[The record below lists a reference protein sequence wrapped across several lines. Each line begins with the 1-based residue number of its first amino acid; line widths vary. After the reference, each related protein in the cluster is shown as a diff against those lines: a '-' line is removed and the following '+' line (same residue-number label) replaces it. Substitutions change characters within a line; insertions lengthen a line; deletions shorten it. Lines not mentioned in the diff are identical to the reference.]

1 MAQASHKLSLYKR
14 SGFSSVTAVF
24 PLARLV
30 VIGEDRVAM
39 NAPAAEVTEHASRR
53 GGGRL
58 GRKALRGTPM
68 ASFPTLVRNIPAYQM
83 VPDEAV
89 ELIHQESL
97 SILEEVGCE
106 FRDDEAIAL
115 WKAAG
120 ADVSETRVRIDRALL
135 MELVSK
141 VPSEF
146 TLNARN
152 PQRSVRVGGN
162 NSIFVPMYGAP
173 YVRDLDNNRRYGTL
187 ADLQNFHKLAY
198 MAPALHSSSSII
210 CEPMEIAVPKRHLH
224 IIHSALKHS
233 DKPFM
238 GIVTSRDRAED
249 TMAMAGIVFGED
261 FVRDNPVLVAITNCN
276 SPLVWDA
283 TMLDAMKVYARHN
296 QPLILAPFALCGAST
311 SASAVGAVAQVNAE
325 ALAGV
330 AFTQLL
336 RPGSPQ
342 IYGQFMVTVDMK
354 TGAPMGGTPEAAQ
367 MMYLMGALARK
378 YRLPWRTSGFHV
390 GSKLNDAQ
398 AGYEANMLMHA
409 AILAGANYIWHSAG
423 WLEAGLTCGY
433 SKFATDCEQL
443 VGWYKYAGGLPF
455 DDFKQAM
462 AAIREVGPQGH
473 FLGTQH
479 TLEHFE
485 SAFFMPS
492 IMDFNSYEQWKAE
505 GAKDHDTR
513 GREKARNMLADYEEP
528 KLDEGIA
535 DGLEGLI
542 ALREE
547 KLPDSV
553 S

>member
-1 MAQASHKLSLYKR
+1 
-14 SGFSSVTAVF
+14 
-24 PLARLV
+24 
-30 VIGEDRVAM
+30 
-39 NAPAAEVTEHASRR
+39 
-53 GGGRL
+53 
-58 GRKALRGTPM
+58 
-68 ASFPTLVRNIPAYQM
+68 
-83 VPDEAV
+83 
-89 ELIHQESL
+89 
-97 SILEEVGCE
+97 
-106 FRDDEAIAL
+106 
-115 WKAAG
+115 
-120 ADVSETRVRIDRALL
+120 
-135 MELVSK
+135 
-141 VPSEF
+141 
-146 TLNARN
+146 
-152 PQRSVRVGGN
+152 
-162 NSIFVPMYGAP
+162 
-173 YVRDLDNNRRYGTL
+173 
-187 ADLQNFHKLAY
+187 
-198 MAPALHSSSSII
+198 
-210 CEPMEIAVPKRHLH
+210 
-224 IIHSALKHS
+224 
-233 DKPFM
+233 
-238 GIVTSRDRAED
+238 
-249 TMAMAGIVFGED
+249 MAGIVFGDEY
-261 FVRDNPVLVAITNCN
+261 VREKPVLVSITNCN

-325 ALAGV
+325 ALAGL
-330 AFTQLL
+330 AFTQLI

-443 VGWYKYAGGLPF
+443 VAWYKYAGGLSF
-455 DDFKQAM
+455 DDFKDAM
-462 AAIREVGPQGH
+462 AAVREVGPQGH

-492 IMDFNSYEQWKAE
+492 TMDFNSFEQWNAE

-513 GREKARNMLADYEEP
+513 GREKARNMLKDYEEP
-528 KLDEGIA
+528 RLDEGVA
-535 DGLEGLI
+535 DGLRDFI
-542 ALREE
+542 ALRESN
-547 KLPDSV
+547 LPDTV
-553 S
+553 N

>member
-1 MAQASHKLSLYKR
+1 MS
-14 SGFSSVTAVF
+14 TAAAET
-24 PLARLV
+24 P
-30 VIGEDRVAM
+30 E
-39 NAPAAEVTEHASRR
+39 APAQRR
-53 GGGRL
+53 GGGRI
-58 GRKALRGTPM
+58 GRKALRGAPV
-68 ASFPTLVRNIPAYQM
+68 ASFPTLVRKIPVYQI

-89 ELIHQESL
+89 ELIHDESMK
-97 SILEEVGCE
+97 ILEEVGCE
-106 FRDDEAIAL
+106 FRDDEAIAM
-115 WKAAG
+115 WRKAG
-120 ADVSETRVRIDRALL
+120 ADVRDTRVRIDRALL
-135 MELVSK
+135 MDLISTI
-141 VPSEF
+141 PPEF
-146 TLNARN
+146 TLHARN
-152 PQRSVRVGGN
+152 PGRTVKVGGD
-162 NSIFVPMYGAP
+162 NSIFIPMYGAP
-173 YVRDLDNNRRYGTL
+173 YIRDLDGNRRYGTL
-187 ADLQNFHKLAY
+187 EDLNNFHKLAY

-238 GIVTSRDRAED
+238 GIVTSKDRAED
-249 TMAMAGIVFGED
+249 TMAMAGLVFGDD
-261 FVRDNPVLVAITNCN
+261 FVRDNSVLVAITNCN

-311 SASAVGAVAQVNAE
+311 PASAVGAVAQVNAE
-325 ALAGV
+325 ALAGL
-330 AFTQLL
+330 AFTQLI
-336 RPGSPQ
+336 RRGSPQ
-342 IYGQFMVTVDMK
+342 VYGQFMVTVDMK

-378 YRLPWRTSGFHV
+378 YKLPWRTSGFHV

-398 AGYEANMLMHA
+398 AGYESNMLMHA

-455 DDFKQAM
+455 EDFKEAM

-479 TLEHFE
+479 TLDHFE
-485 SAFFMPS
+485 TAFFMPTM
-492 IMDFNSYEQWKAE
+492 MDFNSFEQWSAE

-528 KLDEGIA
+528 KLDEA
-535 DGLEGLI
+535 KAE
-542 ALREE
+542 ALRDFIARREGA
-547 KLPDSV
+547 LPDTV

>member
-1 MAQASHKLSLYKR
+1 
-14 SGFSSVTAVF
+14 
-24 PLARLV
+24 
-30 VIGEDRVAM
+30 
-39 NAPAAEVTEHASRR
+39 
-53 GGGRL
+53 
-58 GRKALRGTPM
+58 
-68 ASFPTLVRNIPAYQM
+68 
-83 VPDEAV
+83 
-89 ELIHQESL
+89 
-97 SILEEVGCE
+97 
-106 FRDDEAIAL
+106 
-115 WKAAG
+115 
-120 ADVSETRVRIDRALL
+120 
-135 MELVSK
+135 
-141 VPSEF
+141 
-146 TLNARN
+146 
-152 PQRSVRVGGN
+152 
-162 NSIFVPMYGAP
+162 
-173 YVRDLDNNRRYGTL
+173 
-187 ADLQNFHKLAY
+187 KLAY

-238 GIVTSRDRAED
+238 GIVTSKDRAED
-249 TMAMAGIVFGED
+249 TMAMAGIVFGEEY
-261 FVRDNPVLVAITNCN
+261 VRENPVLVSITNCN

-325 ALAGV
+325 ALAGL
-330 AFTQLL
+330 AFTQLI

-443 VGWYKYAGGLPF
+443 VAWYKYAGGLSF
-455 DDFKQAM
+455 DDFKEAM
-462 AAIREVGPQGH
+462 AAVREVGPQGH

-479 TLEHFE
+479 TLDHFE

-492 IMDFNSYEQWKAE
+492 MMDFNSFEQWSAE

-513 GREKARNMLADYEEP
+513 GREKARNMLKDYEEP
-528 KLDEGIA
+528 RLDQGIA
-535 DGLEGLI
+535 DGLRDFI

-547 KLPDSV
+547 NLPDTV
-553 S
+553 N

>member
-1 MAQASHKLSLYKR
+1 
-14 SGFSSVTAVF
+14 
-24 PLARLV
+24 
-30 VIGEDRVAM
+30 M
-39 NAPAAEVTEHASRR
+39 NAPDTIQESEHAAHRR

-58 GRKALRGTPM
+58 GRKALRSAPV
-68 ASFPTLVRNIPAYQM
+68 ASFPTLVRKIPVYEI

-97 SILEEVGCE
+97 GILEEVGCE

-115 WKAAG
+115 WKQAG
-120 ADVSETRVRIDRALL
+120 ADVSGTRVHIDRHLL
-135 MELVSK
+135 MDLVSK
-141 VPSEF
+141 VPEEF

-152 PQRSVRVGGN
+152 PERSVRIGGK
-162 NSIFVPMYGAP
+162 NSVFVPMYGAP

-210 CEPMEIAVPKRHLH
+210 CEPMEIPVPKRHLH

-238 GIVTSRDRAED
+238 GIVTSRERAQD
-249 TMAMAGIVFGED
+249 TMAMAAVVFGED
-261 FVRDNPVLVAITNCN
+261 FVRDNPVMVSITNCN

-283 TMLDAMKVYARHN
+283 TMLDAMKVYARNN

-398 AGYEANMLMHA
+398 AGYESNMLMHA
-409 AILAGANYIWHSAG
+409 AILSGANYIWHAAG
-423 WLEAGLTCGY
+423 WLEAGLTCSY
-433 SKFATDCEQL
+433 SKFAIDCEQL
-443 VGWYKYAGGLPF
+443 VGWYKYAGGVSF
-455 DDFKQAM
+455 DDFKDAM
-462 AAIREVGPQGH
+462 AAIREVGPAGH

-492 IMDFNSYEQWKAE
+492 IMDFNSYEQWNAE

-513 GREKARNMLADYEEP
+513 GLEKARNMLFDYQEP
-528 KLDEGIA
+528 KLDEGVA
-535 DGLEGLI
+535 EGLRDLI
-542 ALREE
+542 ARREE
-547 KLPDSV
+547 KLPDTV
-553 S
+553 T

>member
-1 MAQASHKLSLYKR
+1 MRSAPVASL
-14 SGFSSVTAVF
+14 
-24 PLARLV
+24 
-30 VIGEDRVAM
+30 
-39 NAPAAEVTEHASRR
+39 
-53 GGGRL
+53 
-58 GRKALRGTPM
+58 
-68 ASFPTLVRNIPAYQM
+68 PTLVRNIPVYEI

-89 ELIHQESL
+89 ELIHNASME
-97 SILEEVGCE
+97 ILEEVGCE
-106 FRDDEAIAL
+106 FRDDEAIAM

-120 ADVSETRVRIDRALL
+120 ADVRDTRVRIDRQLL
-135 MELVSK
+135 MDLVSK

-152 PQRSVRVGGN
+152 PDRTVRVGGK
-162 NSIFVPMYGAP
+162 NSIFIPMYGAP
-173 YVRDLDNNRRYGTL
+173 YIRDLDNNRRYGTL
-187 ADLQNFHKLAY
+187 EDLQNFHKLAY

-210 CEPMEIAVPKRHLH
+210 CEPMEVPVPKRHLH
-224 IIHSALKHS
+224 IVHSALKHS

-238 GIVTSRDRAED
+238 GIVTSKERAED
-249 TMAMAGIVFGED
+249 TMSMARIVFGED
-261 FVRDNPVLVAITNCN
+261 FVRDNPVMVSITNCN

-283 TMLDAMKVYARHN
+283 TMLDAMKVYARSN

-330 AFTQLL
+330 AFTQLI

-342 IYGQFMVTVDMK
+342 LYGQFMVTVDMK

-378 YRLPWRTSGFHV
+378 YHLPWRTSGFHV

-423 WLEAGLTCGY
+423 WLEAGLACGY

-443 VGWYKYAGGLPF
+443 VGWHKYAGGVSF
-455 DDFKQAM
+455 DDFKDAM
-462 AAIREVGPQGH
+462 AAVREVGPQGH

-485 SAFFMPS
+485 SAFFMPT
-492 IMDFNSYEQWKAE
+492 IMDFNSFEQWNAE
-505 GAKDHDTR
+505 GAKSHDER
-513 GREKARNMLADYEEP
+513 GRDMARRMLRDYEEP
-528 KLDEGIA
+528 RLDEGVAEALEDFISRREK
-535 DGLEGLI
+535 GLG
-542 ALREE
+542 
-547 KLPDSV
+547 DTV
-553 S
+553 D

>member
-1 MAQASHKLSLYKR
+1 MDVDEAVGQTVPGNRR
-14 SGFSSVTAVF
+14 S
-24 PLARLV
+24 
-30 VIGEDRVAM
+30 
-39 NAPAAEVTEHASRR
+39 
-53 GGGRL
+53 GGRL
-58 GRKALRGTPM
+58 ARKVRRGAPM
-68 ASFPTLVRNIPAYQM
+68 VSLPTLVRNIPTYQM

-89 ELIHQESL
+89 ELIHEESL
-97 SILEEVGCE
+97 KMLEEVGCE
-106 FRDDEAIAL
+106 FRDDEAIAI

-120 ADVSETRVRIDRALL
+120 VDVKGTRVHIDRAFLL
-135 MELVSK
+135 ELVAK
-141 VPSEF
+141 VPPEF

-152 PQRSVRVGGN
+152 PERTVKVGGK

-173 YVRDLDNNRRYGTL
+173 YVRDLDNKRRYGSL
-187 ADLQNFHKLAY
+187 ADLNNFHKLAY

-238 GIVTSRDRAED
+238 GIVTSKERAED

-261 FVRDNPVLVAITNCN
+261 YVRDNPVLVSITNCN

-330 AFTQLL
+330 AFTQLV

-443 VGWYKYAGGLPF
+443 VGWYKYAGGVSF
-455 DDFKQAM
+455 DDFKDAM
-462 AAIREVGPQGH
+462 AAIREVGPAGH

-479 TLEHFE
+479 TLDHFE

-492 IMDFNSYEQWKAE
+492 LMDFNSYEQWSAE
-505 GAKDHDTR
+505 GGKDHDTR
-513 GREKARNMLADYEEP
+513 GLEKARALLQDYEEP
-528 KLDEGIA
+528 KLD
-535 DGLEGLI
+535 DGVAE
-542 ALREE
+542 ALQAFITRREAE
-547 KLPDSV
+547 LPDTV

>member
-1 MAQASHKLSLYKR
+1 MNIASPIEK
-14 SGFSSVTAVF
+14 
-24 PLARLV
+24 P
-30 VIGEDRVAM
+30 D
-39 NAPAAEVTEHASRR
+39 APSHRR

-58 GRKALRGTPM
+58 GRKAFRSAPI
-68 ASFPTLVRNIPAYQM
+68 ASFPTLVRNIPVYEI

-89 ELIHQESL
+89 ELIHEESL
-97 SILEEVGCE
+97 NILEEVGCE
-106 FRDDEAIAL
+106 FRDDEAIAM

-120 ADVSETRVRIDRALL
+120 ADVRNTRVHIDRKLL
-135 MELVSK
+135 MGLVSK
-141 VPSEF
+141 IPSEF

-152 PQRSVRVGGN
+152 PERTVRVGGK
-162 NSIFVPMYGAP
+162 NSIFIPMYGAP
-173 YVRDLDNNRRYGTL
+173 YIRDLDGNRRYGTL
-187 ADLQNFHKLAY
+187 EDLNNFHKLAY

-224 IIHSALKHS
+224 IIHSALTHS

-238 GIVTSRDRAED
+238 GIVTSKDRAED

-261 FVRDNPVLVAITNCN
+261 YVKDNTVVVSITNCN

-283 TMLDAMKVYARHN
+283 TMLDAMKIYARHN

-311 SASAVGAVAQVNAE
+311 PASAVGAVAQVNAE
-325 ALAGV
+325 ALAGL
-330 AFTQLL
+330 AFTQLI

-398 AGYEANMLMHA
+398 AGYESNMLMHA

-455 DDFKQAM
+455 EEFKEAM
-462 AAIREVGPQGH
+462 AAIREGGPQGQ

-479 TLEHFE
+479 TLDHFE
-485 SAFFMPS
+485 KAFFMPS
-492 IMDFNSYEQWKAE
+492 IMDYNSFEQWSAE

-513 GREKARNMLADYEEP
+513 GREKARAMLADYEAP

-535 DGLEGLI
+535 EGLRDFI
-542 ALREE
+542 ARREE
-547 KLPDSV
+547 RLPDMV